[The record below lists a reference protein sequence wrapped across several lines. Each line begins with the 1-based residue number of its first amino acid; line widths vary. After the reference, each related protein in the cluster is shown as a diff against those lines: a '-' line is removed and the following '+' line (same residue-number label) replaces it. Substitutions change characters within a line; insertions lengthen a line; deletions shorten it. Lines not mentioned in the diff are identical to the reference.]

1 MKFEIVKANTVDVVS
16 DAIVLHA
23 NEALKEGSGTS
34 KAIFNGAG
42 RKELTQACK
51 KLGHCNIGS
60 AVPTLAYN
68 LSSKYIIHAVVPKW
82 IDGEHN
88 EYDLLSSAYL
98 AALNIAE
105 VMGCESIAFPLLA
118 SGNNGFDK
126 QLVVR
131 IAEES
136 IKSFEGVNLKKVF
149 LVVYGDNMENYIKS
163 LGYNVIVI
171 PANVK
176 VIDEKKQHQSKQK
189 KLIADGKDVAQNI
202 LETQLEKA
210 IEWIKKPENQKILFE
225 AGIVVFKL
233 AFKKLKK

>member
-1 MKFEIVKANTVDVVS
+1 MKFKIIKANIVDVAS
-16 DAIVLHA
+16 DAIVLPA

-34 KAIFNGAG
+34 KAIFTAAG
-42 RKELTQACK
+42 RKELTKACK
-51 KLGHCNIGS
+51 ELGHCSTGS
-60 AVPTLAYN
+60 AIPTLAYN

-82 IDGEHN
+82 IDGEHS

-98 AALNIAE
+98 ASLNIAE
-105 VMGCESIAFPLLA
+105 VMGCESVAFPLLA

-126 QLVVR
+126 QLAVR

-149 LVVYGDNMENYIKS
+149 LVVYGDTMETYMKS
-163 LGYNVIVI
+163 LGYNVLVI
-171 PANVK
+171 PAHVK
-176 VIDEKKQHQSKQK
+176 MNDKKIHHQDKQK
-189 KLIADGKDVAQNI
+189 KLIADGKDVAQDI
-202 LETQLEKA
+202 LEAQLEKA

-225 AGIVVFKL
+225 AGIAIFKL